1 MKRLA
6 ANFLSFCFSRLGCA
20 VIAPVGALGLVLLAN
35 QWLSFLNRLDDAY
48 LDLCVR
54 YWGHRKP
61 APAIIIAGIDD
72 EVYQKNLFNRA
83 VHAQVLENLR
93 TAGARAIFYDVLFDE
108 PRGPEVD
115 GPFVAAL
122 AQSRNVVLGA
132 KLVPVSE
139 EGGGVQEPRLMDP
152 LMELIDKG
160 KVSLGMLNVSEDA
173 VKRQAGL
180 AWEAN
185 GHLYSAAPLAL
196 LAVTS
201 GVPAHDLG
209 HSDRFI
215 VVNPLQIPVSV
226 SGPDALG
233 VRTYHM
239 PICYT
244 PPATGPDR
252 QTGPDVFPVVPYL
265 KLLDSESPELARMKD
280 AVVFIGENTSSDNDL
295 MRTPVGRMKGVEVH
309 AQIYNTLLEGPRWR
323 WPEAP
328 TYGGI
333 LLLVAWLAGVLA
345 WLTLS
350 GSSPTWATITGL
362 SALLLTLGGFWLWA
376 RLGVIGPLPLLT
388 LAALTSVIV
397 ALLNRYGFAANFLSR
412 FVPKEVA
419 QRLLATG
426 TVQEGE
432 IEATVIVT
440 DIRGYTTLS
449 ETKTPLQILSM
460 LNEYHTETVAIYHR
474 YDGRVL
480 NYQGDAQIVLF
491 GLPEQNLK
499 DPAGNAVQ
507 AALETARIVEQL
519 RERWGITDKANFDVG
534 AGVCTGPVAVGDLGS
549 ESGSEY
555 TVIGETVRKCH
566 KVQSQSTALNSN
578 VLLDEPTYN
587 AFRNK
592 ARLQVERVENV
603 ELEGIKYPVTLYRAK
618 DA

>member
-6 ANFLSFCFSRLGCA
+6 GNVLSFFFGRLGCA
-20 VIAPVGALGLVLLAN
+20 LAVPLGALGLLLLAN
-35 QWLSFLNRLDDAY
+35 NWLSFLNRLDDAY

-54 YWGHRKP
+54 FWGDRTP
-61 APAIIIAGIDD
+61 APNVVIAGIDD
-72 EVYQKNLFNRA
+72 EVYQQNMFNRA
-83 VHAQVLENLR
+83 VHAQVVENLR
-93 TAGARAIFYDVLFDE
+93 QAGARAIFYDVLFDE
-108 PRGPEVD
+108 PRGPEMD
-115 GPFVAAL
+115 GPFLAAL
-122 AQSRNVVLGA
+122 AQTRNVVLGA
-132 KLVPVSE
+132 KLLPSEE
-139 EGGGVQEPRLMDP
+139 EGGGVQEPRLMEP
-152 LMELIDKG
+152 LMELIDKD
-160 KVSLGMLNVSEDA
+160 KVSMGMLNVSEAA
-173 VKRQAGL
+173 VKREATL

-185 GHLYSAAPLAL
+185 GHLYSSAALAL
-196 LAVTS
+196 LAVVS
-201 GVPAHDLG
+201 GVPPHDLG
-209 HSDRFI
+209 HSSRFI
-215 VVNPLQIPVSV
+215 VVNPLKLPVSV
-226 SGPDALG
+226 TGTENL
-233 VRTYHM
+233 RFYHM

-252 QTGPDVFPVVPYL
+252 KTGPDVFPVVPYL
-265 KLLDSESPELARMKD
+265 KLLDSDSPELARLKD
-280 AVVFIGENTSSDNDL
+280 AIVFVGENTKSDNDL

-309 AQIYNTLLEGPRWR
+309 AQIFNTLLTGPRWR
-323 WPEAP
+323 WPQAP
-328 TYGGI
+328 LYGG
-333 LLLVAWLAGVLA
+333 LVVGVAVFCFLLVYA
-345 WLTLS
+345 TLS
-350 GSSPTWATITGL
+350 GPTPLWGAVGGL
-362 SALLLTLGGFWLWA
+362 TTLLGALAAFWCWSA
-376 RLGVIGPLPLLT
+376 LGVIAPLPLL
-388 LAALTSVIV
+388 ALTGLPSVMV
-397 ALLNRYGFAANFLSR
+397 ALLNRYGFAADFLSR

-426 TVQEGE
+426 RVQEGE

-549 ESGSEY
+549 EHGSEY

-592 ARLQVERVENV
+592 SRLEVERVENV

-618 DA
+618 DK